1 MKTST
6 GRFATRLLI
15 AALAMP
21 CAPAQAESFAP
32 TIALAGDRERVAA
45 MLARPEVQA
54 QLQANGVDAAEAG
67 ARVAALSDEEA
78 AQLAAH
84 MNELPSGGNPA
95 ALAGIVVAAGYA
107 IFAVAVLTVS
117 VVALAGYGV
126 VKLMQKAAS

>member
-6 GRFATRLLI
+6 RKFATSLLI

-21 CAPAQAESFAP
+21 SAPAQAESFA
-32 TIALAGDRERVAA
+32 TAIALAGDRERVAA

-54 QLQANGVDAAEAG
+54 QLQAHGVDAGEASV
-67 ARVAALSDEEA
+67 R
-78 AQLAAH
+78 
-84 MNELPSGGNPA
+84 
-95 ALAGIVVAAGYA
+95 VAAGYA

-126 VKLMQKAAS
+126 VKLMKKAAS